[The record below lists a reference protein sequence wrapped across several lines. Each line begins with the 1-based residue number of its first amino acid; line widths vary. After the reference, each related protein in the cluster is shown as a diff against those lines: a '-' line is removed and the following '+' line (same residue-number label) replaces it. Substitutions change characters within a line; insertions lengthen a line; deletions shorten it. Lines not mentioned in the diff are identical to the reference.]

1 MSSYFARIESTFFFQ
16 IQKYPDH
23 KSALEGSSTEKHE
36 YHSLYFHKLGT
47 PQSDD
52 VLVADF
58 RSHPEYM
65 WFVFCYIRVNIKED
79 YICLFFNICL
89 PEAVPFVSLPFS
101 IISISVTPFTQKNQ
115 LIIFCFVELSIMEI
129 CSIG

>member
-1 MSSYFARIESTFFFQ
+1 MEVSDFFFQ
-16 IQKYPDH
+16 FQKYPEH

-65 WFVFCYIRVNIKED
+65 WFVFY
-79 YICLFFNICL
+79 
-89 PEAVPFVSLPFS
+89 
-101 IISISVTPFTQKNQ
+101 ISVF
-115 LIIFCFVELSIMEI
+115 M
-129 CSIG
+129 